1 MNITITIHI
10 VSLALKEILLPQEN
24 IMFRTK
30 TKLKCTEKKY
40 NIIIT
45 NFRVLLYSERGR
57 IFKSPDVISE
67 RLESIYGIEYNEEG
81 IIFKTSKI
89 RIQGGIRF
97 EISGPLSE
105 VKPVFNFIQTII
117 NRTDSTLVR
126 RLDEA

>member
-1 MNITITIHI
+1 VNITIAIHI

-117 NRTDSTLVR
+117 NRTDNTLVR

>member
-1 MNITITIHI
+1 
-10 VSLALKEILLPQEN
+10 LALKEILLPQEN

-81 IIFKTSKI
+81 IFFKTSRI
-89 RIQGGIRF
+89 RIQGGIKF

-117 NRTDSTLVR
+117 NRADHTLVR
-126 RLDEA
+126 RLDEV

>member
-1 MNITITIHI
+1 MNITIAIHI

-117 NRTDSTLVR
+117 NRTDNTLIR

>member
-1 MNITITIHI
+1 MHNA
-10 VSLALKEILLPQEN
+10 SLALKEILLPQEN

-57 IFKSPDVISE
+57 LFKSPDVISE

-81 IIFKTSKI
+81 IFFKTSKI

-117 NRTDSTLVR
+117 NRADNPIVR
-126 RLDEA
+126 RLDET

>member
-1 MNITITIHI
+1 MHI
-10 VSLALKEILLPQEN
+10 VFLALKEILLPQEN

-81 IIFKTSKI
+81 IFFKTSKI

-117 NRTDSTLVR
+117 NRADNTLVR
-126 RLDEA
+126 GLDES

>member
-1 MNITITIHI
+1 MNITIAIHI

-117 NRTDSTLVR
+117 NRTDNTLVR
-126 RLDEA
+126 RLDEV

>member
-1 MNITITIHI
+1 MHN

-57 IFKSPDVISE
+57 LFKSPDVISE

-81 IIFKTSKI
+81 IFFKTSKI

-117 NRTDSTLVR
+117 NKADNTIVR
-126 RLDEA
+126 RLDET